1 MMVKEARY
9 VDDIANEPLSLYES
23 HHVAL
28 KATNIKEALPNK
40 VTQVDAVGLNEEE
53 MTLVIKCFKTA
64 LKGRKEYPNKNKS
77 RGKRSFFKCGK
88 SGHFIAQCP
97 NNENDQGQ
105 ENRGKKEKKN
115 YQKAKGEAHI
125 GKEWDS
131 DCSLS
136 NSDNEGLAASA
147 FDKSSLFPNEQHACL
162 MAKEKKI
169 RTRDTPKYTS
179 SSDED
184 SDDDVYYSDLFKG
197 LDRSQV
203 DKINELIDALNEK
216 DRLLEKQEDIF
227 YEHDK
232 LVNVE
237 KSLALEVKK
246 NEILCFE
253 LSSCHESSSSLKGL
267 NANLN
272 ARIEKLNVASPSLEH
287 VSICSR
293 CKDFDIDACNNH
305 EIANLN
311 AQLKIFKNESEKNKI
326 CQGCLHHW

>member
-1 MMVKEARY
+1 
-9 VDDIANEPLSLYES
+9 
-23 HHVAL
+23 
-28 KATNIKEALPNK
+28 
-40 VTQVDAVGLNEEE
+40 
-53 MTLVIKCFKTA
+53 
-64 LKGRKEYPNKNKS
+64 
-77 RGKRSFFKCGK
+77 
-88 SGHFIAQCP
+88 
-97 NNENDQGQ
+97 
-105 ENRGKKEKKN
+105 
-115 YQKAKGEAHI
+115 
-125 GKEWDS
+125 
-131 DCSLS
+131 
-136 NSDNEGLAASA
+136 
-147 FDKSSLFPNEQHACL
+147 
-162 MAKEKKI
+162 
-169 RTRDTPKYTS
+169 
-179 SSDED
+179 
-184 SDDDVYYSDLFKG
+184 
-197 LDRSQV
+197 
-203 DKINELIDALNEK
+203 
-216 DRLLEKQEDIF
+216 LLEKQEDNL
-227 YEHDK
+227 YEEHDK